1 MKIYYFAVYI
11 INKHS
16 LCQENRVK
24 EKMMNME
31 LRSAINMGGHVERQK
46 GLWRG
51 KILVPNKHC
60 KVG

>member
-11 INKHS
+11 INRHS

-46 GLWRG
+46 GHRG
-51 KILVPNKHC
+51 ENPSTKQAL
-60 KVG
+60 